1 MIKNKEFY
9 ENYFITNK
17 NTFTGEEGHQQ
28 LLNYLIPFIN
38 KNIQKNNELN
48 VFIDVG
54 SCIGE
59 YTNNILKMAEKI
71 DNYII
76 YSFEPNLINFNILS
90 KNINNKIV
98 YKNLALS
105 DKKFKGFLYNF
116 EGHQNFEGNQIAH
129 INNNNSSSKTIIQ
142 DIQVDTLE
150 NILQSELKGDY
161 RIKFL
166 KIDTEGND
174 TNVIKGVDNLIH
186 KVDYIIFECSDCLD
200 DSRGPDI
207 EKPFEDIIK
216 YLDKHN
222 FISFY
227 ISKNGLLPIYGSFF
241 SPIYENNKQWSNI
254 LAINNDIINEELL
267 NNLNIL

>member
-1 MIKNKEFY
+1 MKSKEYY

-17 NTFTGEEGHQQ
+17 YTFAGEEGHKQ
-28 LLNYLIPFIN
+28 LLNSIIPLIN
-38 KNIQKNNELN
+38 KNISNNNEVLN

-59 YTNNILKMAEKI
+59 YTNNLLKMAEKI

-90 KNINNKIV
+90 KNISNKII

-105 DKKFKGFLYNF
+105 NKKYKGFLYNF
-116 EGHQNFEGNQIAH
+116 EGHLNFEGNQISH
-129 INNNNSSSKTIIQ
+129 INNNNNINKTIIQ

-150 NILQSELKGDY
+150 NILKNEIITEY

-174 TNVIKGVDNLIH
+174 TNVIKGLNNLIN

-227 ISKNGLLPIYGSFF
+227 ISQNGLLPIYGSFF
-241 SPIYENNKQWSNI
+241 SSIYENNKQWSNV
-254 LAINNDIINEELL
+254 LSINNSIINEELL
-267 NNLNIL
+267 NNLNII